1 MEPYEIY
8 VMHKFPEIG
17 TRLKRAQGHLAA
29 VIDML
34 EAGRPCMDLAQQ
46 LHAVEKAIGN
56 AKKELIKDHIH
67 HCMEETSDAVP
78 REIRD
83 LIKEF
88 QGVTKYL

>member
-1 MEPYEIY
+1 
-8 VMHKFPEIG
+8 MHMFPEIAK
-17 TRLKRAQGHLAA
+17 RLKRAEGHLAS
-29 VIDML
+29 VIEML
-34 EAGRPCMDLAQQ
+34 EAGRPCMDLVQQ

-67 HCMEETSDAVP
+67 HCVEETSEAMP
-78 REIRD
+78 REVRT

>member
-1 MEPYEIY
+1 MT
-8 VMHKFPEIG
+8 HTFPQIAA
-17 TRLKRAQGHLAA
+17 RLKRAQGHLAA

-34 EAGRPCMDLAQQ
+34 EAGRTCMDLAQQ

-67 HCMEETSDAVP
+67 HCMEDTSEALP
-78 REIRD
+78 REFRA

>member
-1 MEPYEIY
+1 MT
-8 VMHKFPEIG
+8 HKFPAIAA
-17 TRLKRAQGHLAA
+17 RLKRAQGHLAA
-29 VIDML
+29 VIGML
-34 EAGRPCMDLAQQ
+34 ESGRPCMELAQQ

-67 HCMEETSDAVP
+67 HCMEDTSEALP
-78 REIRD
+78 REFRE

>member
-1 MEPYEIY
+1 M
-8 VMHKFPEIG
+8 VHKFPQIG
-17 TRLKRAQGHLAA
+17 ARLKRAEGHLTA
-29 VIDML
+29 VIEML
-34 EAGRPCMDLAQQ
+34 ESGRPCMDVAQQ

-67 HCMEETSDAVP
+67 HCMDDTSVALQ
-78 REIRD
+78 REFKD

>member
-1 MEPYEIY
+1 
-8 VMHKFPEIG
+8 MHTFPEIG
-17 TRLKRAQGHLAA
+17 KRLKRDHGHLTG
-29 VIDML
+29 IIEML
-34 EAGRPCMDLAQQ
+34 EQGRSCMDVAQQ

-67 HCMEETSDAVP
+67 HCVEETADAMP
-78 REIRD
+78 REVRT